1 MFMKILVLIC
11 RILLGLGFVVF
22 GANILH
28 PFLPMPPMDPA
39 APATQWQML
48 MMASGW
54 MKVIG
59 AAQLLGGLLVLIGGT
74 LPAGLC
80 ILAPVL
86 VNILCFHA
94 FFMGGKSIGAGL
106 VFTLLWFV
114 LLYAYRASFAGIFT
128 TKAAPTA

>member
-1 MFMKILVLIC
+1 MKIVALIC

-28 PFLPMPPMDPA
+28 PFLPMPPMDPSL
-39 APATQWQML
+39 PATKWDML

-59 AAQLLGGLLVLIGGT
+59 AAQLIGGLLVLFGGT
-74 LPAGLC
+74 VPLGLC
-80 ILAPVL
+80 ILGPLL

-94 FFMGGKSIGAGL
+94 FFTGGAGIAPGL
-106 VFTLLWFV
+106 VFTLFWLV
-114 LLYAYRASFAGIFT
+114 LIYAYREHFAGIFT
-128 TKAAPTA
+128 TKATPTA